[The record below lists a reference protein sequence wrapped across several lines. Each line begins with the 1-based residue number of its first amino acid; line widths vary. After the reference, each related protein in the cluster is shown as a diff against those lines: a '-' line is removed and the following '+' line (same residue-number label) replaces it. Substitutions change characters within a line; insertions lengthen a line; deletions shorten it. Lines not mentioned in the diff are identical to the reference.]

1 MQLNSSLKSLRLRLN
16 FGHYLSVS
24 RYFVLVHLMP
34 FRELKNYVEFLLV
47 NVIRIRY
54 LAAKLC

>member
-34 FRELKNYVEFLLV
+34 FREFKNDVEFLFV
-47 NVIRIRY
+47 NVIREFGI
-54 LAAKLC
+54 